1 MNFKNRVS
9 ISEFKGKKV
18 SIIFLHICEKKNYV
32 NVTKFAKDG

>member
-18 SIIFLHICEKKNYV
+18 SIIFLHICEKNYV
-32 NVTKFAKDG
+32 NVTKFAKDR